1 MRARLIHLGT
11 GLLKLTVASLIIS
24 VYWRWPAVPEWL
36 GGKGFFA
43 VLGIAALLTIC
54 ALGSFYS
61 AIRPHPKL
69 PAADETAP

>member
-11 GLLKLTVASLIIS
+11 GLLELAVASVIIL

-43 VLGIAALLTIC
+43 ILGIAALLAIC
-54 ALGSFYS
+54 SLGSFYS
-61 AIRPHPKL
+61 AIRPNRKP
-69 PAADETAP
+69 PSPDETAP